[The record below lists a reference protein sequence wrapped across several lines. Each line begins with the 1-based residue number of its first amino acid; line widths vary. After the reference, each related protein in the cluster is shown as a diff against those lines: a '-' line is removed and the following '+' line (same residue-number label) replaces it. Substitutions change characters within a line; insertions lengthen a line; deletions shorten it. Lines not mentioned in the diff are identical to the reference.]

1 MKAIIVGVNYY
12 KMAYDFEES
21 MKELNALANACDIEV
36 KYTVVQTLDTINVA
50 TYIGKGKVEE
60 IKKLTDEVDLV
71 IFNEELTSTQVK
83 NLSELLEIEV
93 SDRTDLILKIFE
105 SRAKTIEAKLQ
116 VKIAKLQYLLPRLVG
131 LNEDMIGQ
139 LGGSGFRGSGEKQI
153 ELDRRVI
160 YRELAKAKRELK
172 KIVVQRQTQRSK
184 RQEND
189 VKVVALVG
197 YTNSGKSSL
206 MNYFVKRSHSNKEVF
221 EKDMLFATLETSTR
235 KVRLDNHKPF
245 LLSDTV
251 GFINQLPHFLVQAF
265 RSTLEEVKEA
275 DLILHIVDSS
285 SPFYLE
291 HIETTKQVLD
301 ELEVDQNKVLYVY
314 NKIDL
319 NQYALIKAEE
329 PHVFISVK
337 EEKNMDTLMKKINQI
352 LFKDDRI
359 VDIVLPYDKM
369 NVFSYLLENAYVHQY
384 EYLETSIHVI
394 VECSKTMAKYLQEY
408 VCVN

>member
-1 MKAIIVGVNYY
+1 MEAIIVGVNYY

-21 MKELNALANACDIEV
+21 MKELDALANACHIQV

-60 IKKLTDEVDLV
+60 IKKLTDDVDLV

-131 LNEDMIGQ
+131 LNENMIGQ

-160 YRELAKAKRELK
+160 YRELVKAKRELK
-172 KIVVQRQTQRSK
+172 KIVVQRQTQRLK
-184 RQEND
+184 RHENE

-206 MNYFVKRSHSNKEVF
+206 MNYFVKRSHLNKQVF

-275 DLILHIVDSS
+275 DLILLVVDSS

-291 HIETTKQVLD
+291 HIETTKKVLN
-301 ELEVDQNKVLYVY
+301 ELEVNQNKVLYVY

-329 PHVFISVK
+329 PHVFVSVK

-369 NVFSYLLENAYVHQY
+369 NVFSYLLENAYVHRY
-384 EYLETSIHVI
+384 EYLETSIHVV

-408 VCVN
+408 ACVN

>member
-1 MKAIIVGVNYY
+1 MEAIIVGVNYY

-21 MKELNALANACDIEV
+21 MKELDALANACHIQV

-60 IKKLTDEVDLV
+60 IKKLTDDVDLV

-131 LNEDMIGQ
+131 LNENMIGQ

-160 YRELAKAKRELK
+160 YRELVKAKRELK
-172 KIVVQRQTQRSK
+172 KIVVQRQTQRLK
-184 RQEND
+184 RHENE

-206 MNYFVKRSHSNKEVF
+206 MNYFVKRSHLNKQVF

-275 DLILHIVDSS
+275 DLILLVVDSS

-291 HIETTKQVLD
+291 HIETTKKVLN
-301 ELEVDQNKVLYVY
+301 ELEVNQNKVLYVY

-337 EEKNMDTLMKKINQI
+337 EEKIW
-352 LFKDDRI
+352 
-359 VDIVLPYDKM
+359 
-369 NVFSYLLENAYVHQY
+369 
-384 EYLETSIHVI
+384 IH
-394 VECSKTMAKYLQEY
+394 
-408 VCVN
+408 

>member
-1 MKAIIVGVNYY
+1 MEAIIVGVNYY

-21 MKELNALANACDIEV
+21 MKELDALANACHIQV

-60 IKKLTDEVDLV
+60 IKKLTDDVDLV

-131 LNEDMIGQ
+131 LNENMIGQ

-160 YRELAKAKRELK
+160 YRELVKAKRELK
-172 KIVVQRQTQRSK
+172 KIVVQRQTQRLK
-184 RQEND
+184 RHENE

-206 MNYFVKRSHSNKEVF
+206 MNYFVKRSHLNKQVF

-275 DLILHIVDSS
+275 DLILLVVDSS

-291 HIETTKQVLD
+291 HIETTKKVLN
-301 ELEVDQNKVLYVY
+301 ELEVNQNKVLYVY

-329 PHVFISVK
+329 PHVFVSVK

-369 NVFSYLLENAYVHQY
+369 NVFSYLLENTYVHRY
-384 EYLETSIHVI
+384 EYLETSIHVV

-408 VCVN
+408 ACVN